1 MKKILQA
8 LFRLNGNSPKEK
20 NIADV
25 LNVIAARPSQERARF
40 GQRALPR
47 FLRRSDRSGL
57 RNPNR

>member
-1 MKKILQA
+1 MRKIIQA
-8 LFRLNGNSPKEK
+8 LFRLNGKGPKEK

-25 LNVIAARPSQERARF
+25 LNVLSTRPSHHRARY
-40 GQRALPR
+40 GQRALPK